1 MVHEKYGYCSNDKK
15 SNEITA
21 LDVPSDIEDLQAY
34 LKNLKVTT
42 IAALEETTTS
52 QWLYAGL
59 KDYVE
64 LIFIGDPNRNKLLNE
79 GPRTEKIG
87 ARKLVQLLKAGLM
100 KEVYHGTDMFLYLR
114 RVVSGYVDL
123 VKAGVRLQNQR
134 PALLL
139 ELHRAYQAREDKR
152 RQKLLNKESQVLK
165 TIKECLQGRGFGGH
179 RRQQPNS

>member
-1 MVHEKYGYCSNDKK
+1 LVHEKYGYCSNDKK

-79 GPRTEKIG
+79 GARTEKIG

-100 KEVYHGTDMFLYLR
+100 KEVYHGTDTFL
-114 RVVSGYVDL
+114 
-123 VKAGVRLQNQR
+123 
-134 PALLL
+134 
-139 ELHRAYQAREDKR
+139 
-152 RQKLLNKESQVLK
+152 
-165 TIKECLQGRGFGGH
+165 
-179 RRQQPNS
+179 